1 MKRPRFSSVGLL
13 VFSSIIRYR
22 VLIKNELTKMNCH
35 LKLGVYLRLI
45 CITILMAIQPL
56 INSVAS
62 EIFPILTEN
71 TSLIE
76 ALKASTTCV
85 NEKTSLSELEKPELH
100 TITENNSLIL
110 KNTRIFRII
119 KEYYSVILS
128 KSLNFA

>member
-1 MKRPRFSSVGLL
+1 
-13 VFSSIIRYR
+13 
-22 VLIKNELTKMNCH
+22 MNCH

-100 TITENNSLIL
+100 TITENNSLTELEKPAKHTITENHSLIL
-110 KNTRIFRII
+110 G
-119 KEYYSVILS
+119 
-128 KSLNFA
+128 